1 VPGERIWLNRDAVPV
16 LLHHR
21 TAPNI
26 LSGVSGIGMLFV
38 FRGVFAFDP
47 WPPVS
52 GMALVYSGKLWFLD
66 RMAWPGERHEGRNG

>member
-1 VPGERIWLNRDAVPV
+1 MPV
-16 LLHHR
+16 HHR

-38 FRGVFAFDP
+38 FWGVFAFDL
-47 WPPVS
+47 WPTVF

-66 RMAWPGERHEGRNG
+66 RMAWLWEDMKDADPEYRKWRIRPDE